1 VSISPNQEQYLGW
14 RGIEQ
19 VLSDAVTGVH
29 SQLETGSTGTW
40 RDRTGCRQVSGSSAC
55 RPPTGF

>member
-29 SQLETGSTGTW
+29 SQLEYRFDRDVAIVGGTTRTPWTGG
-40 RDRTGCRQVSGSSAC
+40 
-55 RPPTGF
+55 